1 MVIGCLHFKNY
12 KRKRFYIRSLTRHIH
27 EASWGRLDFVCL
39 SCSLFLSF
47 SVSLDQF
54 GLGECV
60 TALYL
65 VLSMNYIHAMTQN
78 NSPPTTY
85 LPLAKQMSFG
95 QPLLWLS
102 IPTGFLV
109 ECRNYSCEHREL
121 NYNKALF
128 YLLQI
133 APLTFNIV
141 LELILEHLG
150 LGSL

>member
-1 MVIGCLHFKNY
+1 
-12 KRKRFYIRSLTRHIH
+12 
-27 EASWGRLDFVCL
+27 
-39 SCSLFLSF
+39 
-47 SVSLDQF
+47 
-54 GLGECV
+54 
-60 TALYL
+60 
-65 VLSMNYIHAMTQN
+65 MTQN

-109 ECRNYSCEHREL
+109 ECKNYSREHREL
-121 NYNKALF
+121 NYNKSLF